1 MNYTTK
7 QIAKLLNISPSS
19 VRSRAKVRGIMPKI
33 VKGLQMYDESILA
46 AISTRKQHK
55 TSLLAKEAESA
66 IVERYL
72 RTQDNNIA
80 YLCSVFNVTKA
91 MVHKIID
98 EHFSRN
104 SYEIFESKINFPTFP
119 LS

>member
-1 MNYTTK
+1 MNYTVK
-7 QIAKLLNISPSS
+7 QIAKLLNVSPSS
-19 VRSRAKVRGIMPKI
+19 VRSRAKIRGIMPIK

-46 AISTRKQHK
+46 EISIRKQHK
-55 TSLLAKEAESA
+55 GSLLAKEAESA
-66 IVERYL
+66 IIERYL

-98 EHFSRN
+98 EHFARN
-104 SYEIFESKINFPTFP
+104 AYEIIESKMNFPTFP